1 MDGYISLLLLSHSP
15 AQEVQQVKYL
25 MRQDYGCKCRHHK
38 VLSIGRFRHQLGC
51 GERSGGLGT
60 TKFHV
65 FLARVFLDMS
75 QETYRHNVIEFLGQ
89 TGAGWGWGLGMGF
102 GDGDEMELNLGGQ
115 TWWCSKL
122 PWW

>member
-60 TKFHV
+60 AKFRV
-65 FLARVFLDMS
+65 FSARVFLDMS

-89 TGAGWGWGLGMGF
+89 TGAGVGWVEMGV
-102 GDGDEMELNLGGQ
+102 GDGDRSGAGDGDQGTLIRH
-115 TWWCSKL
+115 
-122 PWW
+122 